1 MKSIL
6 IKSLD
11 LIISP
16 LVVLNGDRSISTLSP
31 NRIEQVIL
39 YLMDLRDYLV
49 TGY

>member
-11 LIISP
+11 LLITP
-16 LVVLNGDRSISTLSP
+16 LVILNGDRSISTLTTNP
-31 NRIEQVIL
+31 LELLIL
-39 YLMDLRDYLV
+39 NLIDLRDYLV